1 MRSINDYLLNKHTP
15 NGRKYPFLDCW
26 GLIVDVY
33 REMLGISL
41 NEYTDLSQ
49 QDMSKALMY
58 ERQSGRFM
66 EVDDEPQDYDVI
78 AFFIGGRLYHVG
90 LWIRGKILHTSQKKN
105 CRYETLD
112 PRVSLSKMRI
122 YRYVKSR
129 DSQ

>member
-15 NGRKYPFLDCW
+15 NGRRYPFLDCW
-26 GLIVDVY
+26 GLVVDVY
-33 REMLGISL
+33 REMLGITL

-58 ERQSGRFM
+58 ERQAGRFI
-66 EVDDEPQDYDVI
+66 EVDEPRDYDVI
-78 AFFIGGRLYHVG
+78 AFFIGGRLFHVG
-90 LWIRGKILHTSQKKN
+90 IWLKSKILHTSQKKN

-112 PRVSLSKMRI
+112 YRVSLSKMRI

>member
-26 GLIVDVY
+26 GLVVDVY
-33 REMLGISL
+33 REMLGITL

-58 ERQSGRFM
+58 ERQAGRFI
-66 EVDDEPQDYDVI
+66 EVDEPRDYDVI
-78 AFFIGGRLYHVG
+78 AFFIGGRLFHVG
-90 LWIRGKILHTSQKKN
+90 IWLKGKILHTSQKKN
-105 CRYETLD
+105 CRYEMLES
-112 PRVSLSKMRI
+112 VALSHRRL
-122 YRYVKSR
+122 YRYVKGR

>member
-26 GLIVDVY
+26 GLVVDVY
-33 REMLGISL
+33 REMLGITL

-58 ERQSGRFM
+58 ERQAGRFK
-66 EVDDEPQDYDVI
+66 EVDEPRDYDVI

-90 LWIRGKILHTSQKKN
+90 IWLRGKILHTSQKKN

-112 PRVSLSKMRI
+112 PRVSLSQMRI
-122 YRYVKSR
+122 YRYVKGR

>member
-15 NGRKYPFLDCW
+15 NGRKYPYLDCW
-26 GLIVDVY
+26 GLVVDLY
-33 REMLGISL
+33 REMLGITL

-58 ERQSGRFM
+58 ERQAGRFI
-66 EVDDEPQDYDVI
+66 EVDEPRDYDVI
-78 AFFIGGRLYHVG
+78 AFFIGGRLFHVG
-90 LWIRGKILHTSQKKN
+90 IWLKGKILHTSQKKN

>member
-1 MRSINDYLLNKHTP
+1 MRSINDFLLNKHTP
-15 NGRKYPFLDCW
+15 NGRRYPFLDCW
-26 GLIVDVY
+26 GLVVDVY
-33 REMLGISL
+33 REMLGITL

-58 ERQSGRFM
+58 ERQAGRFI
-66 EVDDEPQDYDVI
+66 EVDEPRDYDVI
-78 AFFIGGRLYHVG
+78 AFFIGGRLFHVG
-90 LWIRGKILHTSQKKN
+90 IWLKGKILHTSQKKN

-112 PRVSLSKMRI
+112 YRVSLSKMRI

>member
-15 NGRKYPFLDCW
+15 NGRKYPYLDCW
-26 GLIVDVY
+26 GLVVDVY

-49 QDMSKALMY
+49 RDMSKALMY

-112 PRVSLSKMRI
+112 SRVSLSQMRV

>member
-1 MRSINDYLLNKHTP
+1 MRSINEYLLNKHTP
-15 NGRKYPFLDCW
+15 NGRRYPYLDCW
-26 GLIVDVY
+26 GLVVDVY
-33 REMLGISL
+33 REMLGITL

-58 ERQSGRFM
+58 ERQAGRFR
-66 EVDDEPQDYDVI
+66 EVDEPRDYDVI
-78 AFFIGGRLYHVG
+78 AFFIGGRLFHVG
-90 LWIRGKILHTSQKKN
+90 IWLKGKILHTSQKKN

-112 PRVSLSKMRI
+112 YRVSLSKMRI

>member
-15 NGRKYPFLDCW
+15 NGRRYPYLDCW
-26 GLIVDVY
+26 GLVVDVY
-33 REMLGISL
+33 REMLGITL
-41 NEYTDLSQ
+41 NEYTDLGQ

-58 ERQSGRFM
+58 ERQAGRFR
-66 EVDDEPQDYDVI
+66 EVDEPRDYDVI
-78 AFFIGGRLYHVG
+78 AFFIGGRLFHVG
-90 LWIRGKILHTSQKKN
+90 IWLKGKILHTSQKKN

-112 PRVSLSKMRI
+112 YRVSLSKMRI

>member
-26 GLIVDVY
+26 GLVVDVY
-33 REMLGISL
+33 REMLGITL

-58 ERQSGRFM
+58 ERQSGRFR
-66 EVDDEPQDYDVI
+66 EVDEPRDYDVI

-90 LWIRGKILHTSQKKN
+90 IWLKGKILHTSQKKN

-112 PRVSLSKMRI
+112 SRVSLSQMRI
-122 YRYVKSR
+122 YRYGKSR

>member
-15 NGRKYPFLDCW
+15 NGRRYPFLDCW
-26 GLIVDVY
+26 GLVVDVY
-33 REMLGISL
+33 KEMLGITL

-58 ERQSGRFM
+58 ERQAGRFR
-66 EVDDEPQDYDVI
+66 EVDEPRDYDVI
-78 AFFIGGRLYHVG
+78 AFFIGGRLFHVG
-90 LWIRGKILHTSQKKN
+90 IWLKGKILHTSQKKN

-112 PRVSLSKMRI
+112 YRVSLSKMRI

>member
-49 QDMSKALMY
+49 RDMSKALMY
-58 ERQSGRFM
+58 ERQSGRFI
-66 EVDDEPQDYDVI
+66 EVDNEPQDYDVI

-112 PRVSLSKMRI
+112 YRVSLSKMRI

>member
-15 NGRKYPFLDCW
+15 NGRKYPYLDCW

-33 REMLGISL
+33 REMLGITL

-58 ERQSGRFM
+58 ERQAGRFI
-66 EVDDEPQDYDVI
+66 EVDEARDYDVI
-78 AFFIGGRLYHVG
+78 AFFIGGRLFHVG
-90 LWIRGKILHTSQKKN
+90 IWLKGKILHTSQKKN

-112 PRVSLSKMRI
+112 YRVSLSKMRI

>member
-33 REMLGISL
+33 REMLGITL

-49 QDMSKALMY
+49 ADMSKALMY
-58 ERQSGRFM
+58 ERQAGRFI
-66 EVDDEPQDYDVI
+66 EVDEPRDYDVI
-78 AFFIGGRLYHVG
+78 AFFIGGRLFHVG
-90 LWIRGKILHTSQKKN
+90 IWLKGKILHTSQKKN

-112 PRVSLSKMRI
+112 PRVSLSQMRI
-122 YRYVKSR
+122 YRYVKGR

>member
-15 NGRKYPFLDCW
+15 NGRRYPFLDCW

-49 QDMSKALMY
+49 RDMSKALMY

-112 PRVSLSKMRI
+112 PRVSLSQIRI
-122 YRYVKSR
+122 YRYAKNR

>member
-26 GLIVDVY
+26 GLVVDVY
-33 REMLGISL
+33 REMLGITL

-58 ERQSGRFM
+58 ERQAGRFI
-66 EVDDEPQDYDVI
+66 EVDEPRDYDVI
-78 AFFIGGRLYHVG
+78 AFFIGGRLFHVG
-90 LWIRGKILHTSQKKN
+90 IWLKGKILHTSQKKN

-112 PRVSLSKMRI
+112 YRVSLSKMRI

>member
-15 NGRKYPFLDCW
+15 NGRKYPYLDCW
-26 GLIVDVY
+26 GLVVDVY

-49 QDMSKALMY
+49 ADMSKALMY
-58 ERQSGRFM
+58 ERQSGRFR
-66 EVDDEPQDYDVI
+66 EETEPQDYDVI

-90 LWIRGKILHTSQKKN
+90 IWLKGKILHTSQKKN

-112 PRVSLSKMRI
+112 SRVSLSQIRI

>member
-15 NGRKYPFLDCW
+15 NGRKYPYLDCW
-26 GLIVDVY
+26 GLVVDVY
-33 REMLGISL
+33 REMLGITL

-58 ERQSGRFM
+58 ERQAGRFI
-66 EVDDEPQDYDVI
+66 EVDEPRDYDVI
-78 AFFIGGRLYHVG
+78 AFFIGGRLFHVG
-90 LWIRGKILHTSQKKN
+90 IWLKGKILHTSQKKN

>member
-15 NGRKYPFLDCW
+15 NGRKYPYLDCW
-26 GLIVDVY
+26 GLVVDVY

-49 QDMSKALMY
+49 RDMSKALMY
-58 ERQSGRFM
+58 ERQSGRFI
-66 EVDDEPQDYDVI
+66 EVDDEPHDYDVI
-78 AFFIGGRLYHVG
+78 AFFLGGRLYHVG
-90 LWIRGKILHTSQKKN
+90 LWIGGKILHTSQKKN

-112 PRVSLSKMRI
+112 SRVSLSQMRI

>member
-15 NGRKYPFLDCW
+15 NGRRYPFLDCW
-26 GLIVDVY
+26 GLVVDVY
-33 REMLGISL
+33 REMLGITL

>member
-15 NGRKYPFLDCW
+15 NGRRYPFLDCW
-26 GLIVDVY
+26 GLVVDVY
-33 REMLGISL
+33 REMLGITL

-58 ERQSGRFM
+58 ERQAGRFI
-66 EVDDEPQDYDVI
+66 EVDEPRDYDVI
-78 AFFIGGRLYHVG
+78 AFFIGGRLFHVG
-90 LWIRGKILHTSQKKN
+90 IWLKGKILHTSQKKN
-105 CRYETLD
+105 CRYESLD
-112 PRVSLSKMRI
+112 YRVSLSKMRI

>member
-15 NGRKYPFLDCW
+15 NGRKYPYLDCW
-26 GLIVDVY
+26 GLVVDVY
-33 REMLGISL
+33 REMLGITL

-49 QDMSKALMY
+49 ADMSKALMY
-58 ERQSGRFM
+58 ERQAGRFI
-66 EVDDEPQDYDVI
+66 EVDESRDYDVI
-78 AFFIGGRLYHVG
+78 AFFIGGRLFHVG
-90 LWIRGKILHTSQKKN
+90 IWLKGKILHTSQKKN

-112 PRVSLSKMRI
+112 SRVSLSKMRI

>member
-1 MRSINDYLLNKHTP
+1 MRKLDDYLLNKHTP
-15 NGRKYPFLDCW
+15 NGRKYPYLDCW
-26 GLIVDVY
+26 GLVVDVY

-41 NEYTDLSQ
+41 PEYTDLSQ

-58 ERQSGRFM
+58 ERQAGRFK
-66 EVDDEPQDYDVI
+66 EVDEPRDYDVI
-78 AFFIGGRLYHVG
+78 AFFIGGRLFHVG
-90 LWIRGKILHTSQKKN
+90 IWLKGKILHTSQKKN

-112 PRVSLSKMRI
+112 YRVSLSKMRM

>member
-49 QDMSKALMY
+49 RDMSKALMY
-58 ERQSGRFM
+58 ERQSGRFI

-90 LWIRGKILHTSQKKN
+90 LWIRDKILHTSQKKN

>member
-26 GLIVDVY
+26 GLVVDVY
-33 REMLGISL
+33 REMLGITL

-58 ERQSGRFM
+58 ERQSGRFI
-66 EVDDEPQDYDVI
+66 EVDEPRDYDVI

-90 LWIRGKILHTSQKKN
+90 IWLKGKILHTSQKKN

-112 PRVSLSKMRI
+112 YRVSLSQMRI

>member
-15 NGRKYPFLDCW
+15 NGRRYPFLDCW
-26 GLIVDVY
+26 GLVVDVY
-33 REMLGISL
+33 REMLGITL

-58 ERQSGRFM
+58 ERQAGRFI
-66 EVDDEPQDYDVI
+66 EVDEPRDYDVI
-78 AFFIGGRLYHVG
+78 AFFIGGRLFHVG
-90 LWIRGKILHTSQKKN
+90 IWLKGKILHTSQKKN

-112 PRVSLSKMRI
+112 YRVSLSKMRI

>member
-15 NGRKYPFLDCW
+15 NGRRYPFLDCW
-26 GLIVDVY
+26 GLVVDVY
-33 REMLGISL
+33 REMLGIIL

-58 ERQSGRFM
+58 ERQAGRFI
-66 EVDDEPQDYDVI
+66 EVDEPRDYDVI
-78 AFFIGGRLYHVG
+78 AFFIGGRLFHVG
-90 LWIRGKILHTSQKKN
+90 IWLKGKILHTSQKKN

-112 PRVSLSKMRI
+112 YRVSLSKMRI